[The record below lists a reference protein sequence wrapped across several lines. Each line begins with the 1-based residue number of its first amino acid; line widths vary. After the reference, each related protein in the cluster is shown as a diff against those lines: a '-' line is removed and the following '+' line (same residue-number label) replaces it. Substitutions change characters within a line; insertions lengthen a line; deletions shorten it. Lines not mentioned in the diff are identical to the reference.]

1 MDFLRQT
8 FLEQPFLVYLTAGMA
23 ELVTVAIYNKTRAPR
38 ARLML
43 ALWPALALAV
53 GLLAAAVETDH
64 EKVRAVWD
72 DVEATIAK
80 SDVARLMSRVSDRF
94 SAADLDK
101 DGLRKL
107 AEQAARRL
115 PEGMLEFRNFRV
127 EEAEAGRMTIGITAV
142 CRPMQTSR
150 WHVVFAREPDGQW
163 RMLSAECVKP
173 RGLNLRRAVAALKT
187 ATSL

>member
-8 FLEQPFLVYLTAGMA
+8 FLEQPFLVYLTSGMA

-43 ALWPALALAV
+43 MLWPVLAIAV

-64 EKVRAVWD
+64 EKVRVAWD
-72 DVEATIAK
+72 DVEVAIAE

-94 SAADLDK
+94 SVTRLNKDDLRD
-101 DGLRKL
+101 L
-107 AEQAARRL
+107 AEEAGRRL
-115 PEGMLEFRNFRV
+115 PDGMLGFRNFNV
-127 EEAEAGRMTIGITAV
+127 EEAEAGQMTIGITAV
-142 CRPMQTSR
+142 CRPLQVSR
-150 WHVVFAREPDGQW
+150 WHVVFVCDPDGRW

-173 RGLNLRRAVAALKT
+173 RSLNLRQAVAALKAMT
-187 ATSL
+187 NR